1 VDVNTTLSYEHEAAA
16 GTGIVLTSNGEVLT
30 NNHVIDGATSISV
43 TDIGNGHVYP
53 ATVVGYDRTADVA
66 ILQLAG
72 ASGLHVDPL
81 GDSSQIGVGEPV
93 VAIGNA
99 GGTGGRPSVA
109 GGSVTGLS
117 KSITASDQGGANS
130 EQLTGLIEV
139 NADIQP
145 GDSGGPIVNSAGKVL
160 GMDTAAATGFSF
172 QTSGSDGYAIP
183 INTAVAVAQ
192 QIESG
197 VASDTVHV
205 GPTAFLGVEV
215 TASGGTGGSIGS
227 GASTQSGVDVGSV
240 VAGSP
245 AADAGL
251 AAGDVITTL
260 GGSTVSS
267 PSSLT
272 ALMGRYH
279 PGDSAQL
286 TWTDASQRQHS
297 ATVQFA
303 TGPAA

>member
-1 VDVNTTLSYEHEAAA
+1 MDVNTTLGYEHEAAA

-30 NNHVIDGATSISV
+30 NNHVIDGATSIRV
-43 TDIGNGHVYP
+43 TDIGNGHAYS

-66 ILQLAG
+66 ILQLSG
-72 ASGLHVDPL
+72 ASGLHVDAL
-81 GDSSQIGVGEPV
+81 GDSSKIGVGEPV

-99 GGTGGRPSVA
+99 GGTGGTPSVA

-145 GDSGGPIVNSAGKVL
+145 GDSGGPIVDRAGKVL

-183 INTAVAVAQ
+183 INTALAIGQ

-197 VASDTVHV
+197 AASETVHI
-205 GPTAFLGVEV
+205 GPTAFLGVAV
-215 TASGGTGGSIGS
+215 TASGSTGGSTGS
-227 GASTQSGVDVGSV
+227 GASTQAGVDIGAV
-240 VAGSP
+240 VSGSP
-245 AADAGL
+245 AAAAGL
-251 AAGDVITTL
+251 AIGDVITSL

-267 PSSLT
+267 PTSLT

-279 PGDSAQL
+279 PGESVPLA
-286 TWTDASQRQHS
+286 WTDTSGRPHS
-297 ATVQFA
+297 ATLQFSA
-303 TGPAA
+303 GPAA